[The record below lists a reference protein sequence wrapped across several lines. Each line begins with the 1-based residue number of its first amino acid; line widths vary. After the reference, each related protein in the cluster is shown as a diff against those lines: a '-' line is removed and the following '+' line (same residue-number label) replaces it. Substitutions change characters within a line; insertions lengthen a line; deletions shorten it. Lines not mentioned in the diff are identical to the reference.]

1 MTNTDFLDGLGLGAP
16 SQIDWPGVFDRL
28 HEGLVIAEVFR
39 EANGQINW
47 RYLHVNEAWSNLT
60 GLSAVGIVGKN
71 VSEVIPNVEQHW
83 IDDFARVALDQ
94 QSRNFVGPVS
104 QLGRTYDIRAF
115 PVAADRF
122 GLLFLDVTEREE
134 SEARLKRRTE
144 ELEIQI
150 RAEFGAR
157 ARTWDVSPDIQVV
170 ANRDGHFE
178 QANPAM
184 LSTLGYDMIEL
195 TQIPFIDLVHP
206 DDRDSTIAAFEKVR
220 QDQPI
225 LRFENRYRHADGSYR
240 WLSWVAV
247 PHGGKVYSTARDV
260 TEEKQQAA
268 ELEMR
273 RAERSNLWSAS
284 RDLHAIV
291 ALDGRFIELSDAW
304 NGQLGFDPE
313 DLPGTRFEALAF
325 EDDRT
330 VIEELLQQLATTG
343 SADHVEMR
351 MRDRS
356 GALRWFGWSAVVR
369 GDVIFATGRNLD
381 ERRRQEEQLRLAEE
395 ALTQSRKLETLG
407 QLTGGVAHDFN
418 NLLAA
423 IQSSLSMLRQHI
435 DADNAKAVALL
446 GNAQSGADRGAKLV
460 QHMLAFARR
469 QDLAPTCIDACTLI
483 GEMDQLLRSSLGPG
497 IEIRRHFEE
506 NVPAALVDANQLE
519 MAVLNLA
526 VNARDAMDGQGTLTI
541 SCAMLEHPGDP
552 DLAPGRY
559 VQLAVADD
567 GPGMDATTLAR
578 ATEPFFT
585 TKGVGKGTGLGLSMV
600 HGLARQSGG
609 AFRLESTPGFGVTA
623 EILLPVATPSR
634 QDKPVELPTKETSTT
649 TLDRPL
655 KILAVDDDFLVMM
668 GTVGMLED
676 LGHEVLEAGRGEEAL
691 AIFEA
696 HPDIDLV
703 LTDQAMPGMTGA
715 QLAEI
720 LRHRR
725 PDLPILLCTGYG
737 ELPAGSEHF
746 MTGRLGKPFS
756 ERQLAEAIRG
766 SVAQNG

>member
-1 MTNTDFLDGLGLGAP
+1 MKNSAFLVGLGLGSP
-16 SQIDWPGVFDRL
+16 SQIDWPEVFDRL
-28 HEGLVIAEVFR
+28 HEGLVIADVLR
-39 EANGQINW
+39 EENGRLNW
-47 RYLHVNEAWSNLT
+47 RYLHVNEAWANLT
-60 GLSAVGIVGKN
+60 GLSSVGIVGKK
-71 VSEVIPNVEQHW
+71 VTEVIPDVEQHW

-94 QSRNFVGPVS
+94 QPRNFVGPVS

-115 PVAADRF
+115 PVALDRF

-134 SEARLKRRTE
+134 NEARLKRRAE

-170 ANRDGHFE
+170 SNYNGHFE

-184 LSTLGYDMIEL
+184 MSTLGYDVSEL

-206 DDRDSTIAAFEKVR
+206 DDRDSTIAAFENTKKN
-220 QDQPI
+220 QPV

-260 TEEKQQAA
+260 TKEKQQAI

-291 ALDGRFIELSDAW
+291 ALDGRFMELSDAW
-304 NGQLGFDPE
+304 SHQLGFVPE
-313 DLPGTRFEALAF
+313 DLQGTRFDTLVC

-330 VIEELLQQLATTG
+330 IAEDLFQQLAATG
-343 SADHVEMR
+343 STDHVEMR
-351 MRDRS
+351 MRDQS

-395 ALTQSRKLETLG
+395 ALNQSRKLETLG

-423 IQSSLSMLRQHI
+423 IQTSLSMLRQHV
-435 DADNAKAVALL
+435 DAENAKAVALL
-446 GNAQSGADRGAKLV
+446 RNAQSGADRGAKLV

-469 QDLAPTCIDACTLI
+469 QDLAPTSIDTCGLV

-497 IEIRRHFEE
+497 IEIKCHFEE

-526 VNARDAMDGQGTLTI
+526 VNARDAMNGQGTLTI
-541 SCAMLEHPGDP
+541 SCTVVEHPGNTE
-552 DLAPGRY
+552 LKTGQY
-559 VQLAVADD
+559 VRLVIADD
-567 GPGMDATTLAR
+567 GPGMDATTLTR
-578 ATEPFFT
+578 APEPFFT

-609 AFRLESTPGFGVTA
+609 AFRLESTPGSGVTA
-623 EILLPVATPSR
+623 EILLPVATPDR
-634 QDKPVELPTKETSTT
+634 QDEPVDLPTRKTSTDT
-649 TLDRPL
+649 PGRPL

-676 LGHEVLEAGRGEEAL
+676 LGHTVLEAGRGEEAL
-691 AIFEA
+691 EIFDA

-715 QLAEI
+715 QLAEA
-720 LRHRR
+720 LRGRR
-725 PDLPILLCTGYG
+725 PDLPIILCTGYG
-737 ELPAGSEHF
+737 ELPTGSEHF
-746 MTGRLGKPFS
+746 ITGRLGKPFS
-756 ERQLAEAIRG
+756 EHQLVDAITK
-766 SVAQNG
+766 AALAID